1 MSVIE
6 ELAAPSSARTET
18 TGGAPPPAPGGRPP
32 TRHAW
37 PPLDRVRVGVA
48 LVGLGCVATAEGL
61 LPGAG
66 QEILSTAGVAA
77 LAVAAVLLLARR
89 PIRTR
94 ASGPPGSPGSDD
106 EVSHSVLPAPVAGA
120 SISASR
126 RKWRWTLVGVTLA
139 QGLLV
144 QTWFRAGTA
153 IAGGDIGPPLGTAW
167 ITRLFA
173 PIAWSGADLG
183 GPNQSQLELPWA
195 AVVWFT
201 HLAGGSGALAQR
213 IWLTALLA
221 AVPLAAAALT
231 RALGLS
237 PLAGV
242 AAALLYAFSPYLVSI
257 GGVSDV
263 YLVATVLLA
272 ALPALVVAAGRGTV
286 PTWAASLGLLLAAPL
301 LGYAYANPPL
311 VGMIAGVLVLS
322 PGLAW
327 ARYGRRAGIRST
339 WALLIGG
346 LLLVGG
352 SAYWAIPAKTG
363 LAQVATSSLSSL
375 AAWGWS
381 ESRATLANAL
391 WLNTSWTWRYT
402 YYVPYAPDFARLP
415 LVLLRPL
422 LPLVAFGALALR
434 PLHRDRPGVTRV
446 TALVALATLG
456 IMTFSTGTRSPGN
469 VLFDPLYSLPY
480 GWLLR
485 EPGRFLMAAAL
496 GVALLG
502 ALLVEQLC
510 SLPMRHLPRLLRRG
524 TGTQQTHTLGL
535 LGLGAVV
542 LVALTSFPLWSG
554 RVVPGPRPP
563 FPSSHVKIPTS
574 WNAMATYL
582 NAPGAPSGHL
592 LALPPESSIYIP
604 FSWYYGTNGFV
615 AQLLRRPVVDPS
627 GQGYDVVSSELSSA
641 SQLEGE
647 ALVARDWTEARRLL
661 GAMDT
666 PLVLVEGDV
675 ETPFPGHSIISPA
688 LLAARLRADPLMRP
702 LRRFGP
708 LQLFTVRAALLPPSD
723 FATVDTATPDLRALA
738 LLPWSTALV
747 TSQPIPGH
755 LALFQLPP
763 VATWGLGST
772 HLSTTLAELP
782 GRHYVPAVL
791 GLSPT
796 GRIPTGDLRWQTSDA
811 AGRAPRLTLSL
822 PVGPSLIGDGDF
834 ASGAWGPV
842 GNCNDAHPVVAP
854 QFVSGSVL
862 PLAGPGRSPA
872 LRLEADTDGACEAQG
887 LSWHGGSVLLRLSVR
902 SITGA
907 PAEVCLWEQPED
919 RCAAAPP
926 LPQATG
932 WERYRAVL
940 TPPPGT
946 QSLSLYLYAYST
958 AQGQTTV
965 SEFANIIVRSLQAAP
980 QVDVLAIPGHAGAQL
995 ALLTGSTGFGPGWGY
1010 HGGGRHVEV
1019 DGLRNAWIL
1028 AGPQTPGVVATAYGP
1043 ALGEW
1048 RRELLLGGI
1057 CLAVALSLAA
1067 LRRLRVRSADL
1078 ADAPSREAP

>member
-6 ELAAPSSARTET
+6 ELTAPSSARTET
-18 TGGAPPPAPGGRPP
+18 TGGALPPASGGRPP
-32 TRHAW
+32 ARHAW
-37 PPLDRVRVGVA
+37 RPLDRVRVGVA

-66 QEILSTAGVAA
+66 QEIVSTVGVVA
-77 LAVAAVLLLARR
+77 LAVAAALLLVRS
-89 PIRTR
+89 PTR
-94 ASGPPGSPGSDD
+94 ATVSPESATSDD
-106 EVSHSVLPAPVAGA
+106 EVPHPVAPGPAA
-120 SISASR
+120 SAPTRAPR
-126 RKWRWTLVGVTLA
+126 RAWRWSLLGVTLA
-139 QGLLV
+139 EGLLV

-183 GPNQSQLELPWA
+183 GPNQSEHKLPWA
-195 AVVWFT
+195 VVVWLT

-221 AVPLAAAALT
+221 AVPLAAAALA

-237 PLAGV
+237 PLAGI

-286 PTWAASLGLLLAAPL
+286 PTWAAALGLLLAAPL

-311 VGMIAGVLVLS
+311 VGMIGGVLVLS

-346 LLLVGG
+346 ALLVGG

-363 LAQVATSSLSSL
+363 LAQVATSSLSPL
-375 AAWGWS
+375 AAWRFT
-381 ESRATLANAL
+381 EVRATLANAL
-391 WLNTSWTWRYT
+391 WLNTSWAWRYT

-422 LPLVAFGALALR
+422 VPLVAFGALALG
-434 PLHRDRPGVTRV
+434 PLHREWPGVTRV

-485 EPGRFLMAAAL
+485 EPGRFLIAAAL

-502 ALLVEQLC
+502 ALLVEHLR
-510 SLPMRHLPRLLRRG
+510 SVPIRHPPLLLRRG
-524 TGTQQTHTLGL
+524 TVAQQAPIVGL

-542 LVALTSFPLWSG
+542 LIALTSFPLWSG

-563 FPSSHVKIPTS
+563 FPSSHVKVPAY

-582 NAPGAPSGHL
+582 NARAAPSGHL

-604 FSWYYGTNGFV
+604 FSWYYGNDAFV

-641 SQLEGE
+641 SQLEAE
-647 ALVARDWTEARRLL
+647 ALVARDWTEARHLL
-661 GAMDT
+661 GALGT

-688 LLAARLRADPLMRP
+688 LLAARLDADPLMRP

-708 LQLFTVRAALLPPSD
+708 LQLFAVRRTLGPPSN
-723 FATVDTATPDLRALA
+723 FATVNTATPDLRALA
-738 LLPWSTALV
+738 LLPRSTAML
-747 TSQPIPGH
+747 TSQPLPGH

-763 VATWGLGST
+763 VATWSLGSA
-772 HLSTTLAELP
+772 HLSTALAELP

-796 GRIPTGDLRWQTSDA
+796 GRVPTGDLRWRTSRPV
-811 AGRAPRLTLSL
+811 GRAPRLTLSL
-822 PVGPSLIGDGDF
+822 PVGPSLIRDGSF
-834 ASGAWGPV
+834 ATGPWGPV

-854 QFVSGSVL
+854 QFVSDSVL
-862 PLAGPGRSPA
+862 PLAGPSRSPA
-872 LRLEADTDGACEAQG
+872 LRLAADTDGACEAQG

-926 LPQATG
+926 LPQAAG

-940 TPPPGT
+940 TPAVGT
-946 QSLSLYLYAYST
+946 RRLSIYLYAFST
-958 AQGQTTV
+958 VPGQTTV
-965 SEFANIIVRSLQAAP
+965 SEFANIVVRSLPAAP
-980 QVDVLAIPGHAGAQL
+980 QVDVLAQAEHAGAR
-995 ALLTGSTGFGPGWGY
+995 ASLLTGSTGFGPGWGY
-1010 HGGGRHVEV
+1010 RGGGRHVEV
-1019 DGLRNAWIL
+1019 DGLRNGWIV
-1028 AGPQTPGVVATAYGP
+1028 AGPREPAVVATVYAP
-1043 ALGEW
+1043 VLGE
-1048 RRELLLGGI
+1048 RRKELLLGGI
-1057 CLAVALSLAA
+1057 CLGAALSLAV
-1067 LRRLRVRSADL
+1067 LRRRRERGTDL
-1078 ADAPSREAP
+1078 AAAESRGVR